1 MCVRKCVLM
10 CVLVHVG
17 GCNPCVPIQ
26 ILTLQDAWCHDCWF
40 PIFIDVCVCV
50 SAALYVRYQIDS
62 SADCSPYAVWQKA
75 GKPDYPS
82 YNLLMQMRDAAV
94 SVSTHTQTQ

>member
-1 MCVRKCVLM
+1 MWVGVI
-10 CVLVHVG
+10 HVFL
-17 GCNPCVPIQ
+17 Q
-26 ILTLQDAWCHDCWF
+26 ILTLQDAWCHDCIF
-40 PIFIDVCVCV
+40 PSSLMCVCVYAYV

-62 SADCSPYAVWQKA
+62 SADRSPYAVWQKA

>member
-1 MCVRKCVLM
+1 MWVGVI
-10 CVLVHVG
+10 HVFL
-17 GCNPCVPIQ
+17 Q

-40 PIFIDVCVCV
+40 PIFIDVCAYV

-62 SADCSPYAVWQKA
+62 SADRSPYAVWQKA

-94 SVSTHTQTQ
+94 SASTHTQTQ